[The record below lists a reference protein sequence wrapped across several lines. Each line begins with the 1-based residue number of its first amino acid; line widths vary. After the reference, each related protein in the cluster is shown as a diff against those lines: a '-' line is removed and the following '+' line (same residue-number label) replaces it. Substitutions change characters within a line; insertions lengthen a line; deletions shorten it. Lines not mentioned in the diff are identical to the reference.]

1 MTRIQWEG
9 WAADLAAQST
19 DPDSRWRN
27 PVASVPRHEL
37 VPRWWEQA
45 KDGTWTL
52 RIGEDD
58 PDRWLT
64 AAYGKESVVTSVA
77 GLHADHAKPDDQ
89 PTGSPTSSATLTPL
103 VIKMLRH
110 GRINAGHDVLDI
122 GTGAGG
128 LTAITARRLGS
139 QHVTSVDID
148 PYLVEAAKDRLAG
161 MGLEPTFHTQ
171 DATDPLPGDYD
182 RIIATVSARPV
193 PVSWLRALRRGGR
206 LVTTIA
212 DTALILTAWKDPDGG
227 ATGVIERDWAGFMV
241 TRNGPTY
248 PPASNSLFTA
258 AREGEGEEVKTF
270 RYPVADIR
278 NNWEIWSMFTIT
290 TPGIEI
296 DFEERPGKRTAYLV
310 HPDGSWAR
318 AEAEH
323 YEPPIVHQSG
333 PRRLWTDLE
342 RIRNWREVEGGLPL
356 FGCNAKVDPDGVIH
370 LSRGR
375 WSATIDRP

>member
-1 MTRIQWEG
+1 M
-9 WAADLAAQST
+9 AAQST
-19 DPDSRWRN
+19 DPDSRWRI

-45 KDGTWTL
+45 EDGRWTL

-58 PDRWLT
+58 PDRWLN
-64 AAYGKESVVTSVA
+64 AAYGSESLVTSVD

-128 LTAITARRLGS
+128 LTAIAARRLGAE
-139 QHVTSVDID
+139 HVTSVDID

-161 MGLEPTFHTQ
+161 MGLEPRFHAQ
-171 DATDPLPGDYD
+171 DATEPLPGDYD

-193 PVSWLRALRRGGR
+193 PVPWLRALRRGGR

-212 DTALILTAWKDPDGG
+212 DTALILTAWQTPDGG
-227 ATGVIERDWAGFMV
+227 AEGHVERDWAGFMV
-241 TRNGPTY
+241 ARHGPTY
-248 PPASNSLFTA
+248 PPGLDSLFQR
-258 AREGEGEEVKTF
+258 AREEDGEAADRTF
-270 RYPVADIR
+270 RYPVTDIR
-278 NNWEIWSMFTIT
+278 NAWEVWSMLTIT
-290 TPGIEI
+290 HPGIQI
-296 DFEERPGKRTAYLV
+296 DYEQTADRRTAYLA

-318 AEAEH
+318 AEAEK
-323 YEPPIVHQSG
+323 YEAPTVRQSG
-333 PRRLWTDLE
+333 PRQLWSELE
-342 RIRNWREVEGGLPL
+342 SIRTWREVEGGLPL
-356 FGCNAKVDPDGVIH
+356 YGCKAVITPDGVIH

-375 WSATIDRP
+375 WSATIVRP